1 MAKLTA
7 DEMWERMLTGDFP
20 QRIRRIMGALP
31 SPPRCKLCNAP
42 FRGPGA
48 VLMRAIGRGPSPLN
62 RRLCRFCLRAVH
74 KHPGGAEVE
83 ISVLFT
89 DVRGSTAMAERM
101 SSQEF
106 SRLMARFYG
115 AAAAVIDEWDGIV
128 DKFLGDGA
136 VALFIPGFAGS
147 DHAADAIGA
156 ARGLLER
163 TSNEG
168 PEPWIPVGAGV
179 HTGRSFVGSVG
190 EGDARDFTALGDTV
204 NTAARLTGLAG
215 AGEILIS
222 AEAATAGG
230 LETTGLERRTL
241 ELRGR
246 ERSVDAWAVRARTE
260 DDRAS
265 ASPTRRRGGRRT
277 HESFKRGHDV
287 DAS

>member
-1 MAKLTA
+1 MAKATPE
-7 DEMWERMLTGDFP
+7 EMWERMLTGDFP
-20 QRIRRIMGALP
+20 RLQRMRRMWGVLP

-42 FRGPGA
+42 FRGPGG
-48 VLMRAIGRGPSPLN
+48 VLMRAIAYGPSPLN
-62 RRLCRFCLRAVH
+62 RRLCKWCIRAAH

-83 ISVLFT
+83 ISVLFA
-89 DVRGSTAMAERM
+89 DVRGSTAIAERM
-101 SSQEF
+101 LPEEF

-115 AAAAVIDEWDGIV
+115 AAAGVIDEWDGIV

-147 DHAADAIGA
+147 DHAADTIAA
-156 ARGLLER
+156 ARGLLEQ
-163 TSNEG
+163 TGNDG
-168 PEPWIPVGAGV
+168 PEPWIPVGVGV
-179 HTGRSFVGSVG
+179 HTGRSFVGTVG

-246 ERSVDAWAVRARTE
+246 EQSVDAWVAGART
-260 DDRAS
+260 
-265 ASPTRRRGGRRT
+265 
-277 HESFKRGHDV
+277 
-287 DAS
+287 